1 MFHNLGSV
9 TCPDRQVK
17 AAKVMN
23 ILRCISPSETAM
35 FEQHELSSVHSDL
48 EDPFSDDDDHITATI
63 KKKVTYSFLYIVL
76 IRILSLKNITQFTAF
91 NPTRKSQIFDELL
104 LGQS

>member
-9 TCPDRQVK
+9 TCPDRHVK

-35 FEQHELSSVHSDL
+35 FEQHELSSVLSDL

-63 KKKVTYSFLYIVL
+63 KKKVISLYCPD
-76 IRILSLKNITQFTAF
+76 KNF
-91 NPTRKSQIFDELL
+91 IFKKYH
-104 LGQS
+104 SIYI